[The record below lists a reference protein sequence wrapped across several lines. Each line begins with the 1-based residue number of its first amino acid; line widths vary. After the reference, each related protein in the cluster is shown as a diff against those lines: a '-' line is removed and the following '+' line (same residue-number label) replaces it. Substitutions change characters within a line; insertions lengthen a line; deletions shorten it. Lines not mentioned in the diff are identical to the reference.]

1 MTGANAPEMSKI
13 RRAVSLDNSE
23 ASAGAASDVLVM
35 PLPARMSEE
44 HAGVDSNGMQ

>member
-13 RRAVSLDNSE
+13 RRAVRLDSNE

-35 PLPARMSEE
+35 PLPASM
-44 HAGVDSNGMQ
+44 